1 MRPRV
6 MLELMTPHPEEAL
19 LTMGRIEVVLSN
31 EANKPRVKPILRL
44 MDVPDEV
51 RLLARPT
58 ESVASASAQSVIITI
73 DPAGGIEAG
82 NGKILAD
89 ILPILY
95 GTPLNVVLTLYHLRR
110 EGSELATDL
119 LSYRVE

>member
-31 EANKPRVKPILRL
+31 ETNKPRVKPLLRL
-44 MDVPDEV
+44 MEVPDEV
-51 RLLARPT
+51 RLLAHPMGD
-58 ESVASASAQSVIITI
+58 VASVSAQSVIITI

-95 GTPLNVVLTLYHLRR
+95 GTPMNVVLMLYRLRR
-110 EGSELATDL
+110 EGSKLAADL

>member
-6 MLELMTPHPEEAL
+6 MLELMAPHPEEAL
-19 LTMGRIEVVLSN
+19 LAMGRIEVVLTN
-31 EANKPRVKPILRL
+31 EANKALVKPILRL
-44 MDVPDEV
+44 MEVPDDV
-51 RLLARPT
+51 RLLAHPAGGST
-58 ESVASASAQSVIITI
+58 SASAQSVIITI

-95 GTPLNVVLTLYHLRR
+95 GTPMNVVLTLYRLRR
-110 EGSELATDL
+110 EESKLAADL